1 MLRKMALAIP
11 QAILHRRA
19 FHAFTEGLRSEHAE
33 QLVDWEKMVRE
44 WTVDHTKANPYEVA
58 EDCTFI
64 PCSPHP

>member
-19 FHAFTEGLRSEHAE
+19 FHAFTEGLKSEHAD

-44 WTVDHTKANPYEVA
+44 WTVDHTKPNPYEVA
-58 EDCTFI
+58 EDCKLI
-64 PCSPHP
+64 PLAS